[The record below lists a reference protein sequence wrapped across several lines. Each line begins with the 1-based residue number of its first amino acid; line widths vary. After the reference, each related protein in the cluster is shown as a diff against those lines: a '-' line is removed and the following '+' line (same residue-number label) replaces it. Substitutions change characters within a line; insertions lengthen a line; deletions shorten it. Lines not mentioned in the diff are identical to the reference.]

1 MILQALVE
9 FYESMAA
16 RGEMPPFG
24 WMQVPV
30 SYILDIDRDGNLI
43 QANHTMSEVTMGK
56 KTVFKP
62 VPRMCPA
69 QVSRT
74 VGVDSNF
81 LCDHSG
87 YILGVDS
94 KGKPKRTKECFDC
107 CRELHHAI
115 LDGVDS
121 DVARAILAFFDR
133 WDPEAAKEHPALK
146 DRFDDV
152 ISGVNLLFRCDGCLA
167 SDDPAVAEAWDRYYG
182 DSGEDMGYCLVTGQ
196 YGAVERTH
204 PQIRGVVGAQSSGA
218 ALVSFNAPAFTSYGK
233 EQNLNAPTGKY
244 ASFAYSSAL
253 NYLIKDVDRRVRI
266 GETTVLFWMN
276 GENTA
281 GEQLVG
287 FAFDDD
293 PPANYTKDELW
304 EKIKALAE
312 GRPVELD
319 GTRLDPE
326 RPFYI
331 LGLSPNAAR
340 LSVRFFY
347 RNTFGAFLK
356 NVWAHQERLRIV
368 RPSYDPYDTVPV
380 WKLLDETVNQKS
392 KDKSP
397 SPHMAGDVLR
407 AILTD
412 TPYPATLLNGVNLR
426 IRAER
431 EITRGRAA
439 IIKAYYLKNTHPD
452 VPKEV
457 LTMSLNRD
465 SNNVPYCLGRL
476 FAVLEKLQNDANGAS
491 TVKDHYFVSAAAT
504 PASIFTILLRL
515 SKSHLKKLKGS
526 DKDWLVPYYEKMIR
540 EIMDKFG
547 EALPARLTLAEQG
560 SFQLGYYH
568 QNIALYQKKE
578 DQENV

>member
-30 SYILDIDRDGNLI
+30 SYLLCINAEGELTQVI
-43 QANHTMSEVTMGK
+43 HTTHDVDMGK
-56 KTVFKP
+56 KKVTKP

-69 QVSRT
+69 QVTRT
-74 VGVDSNF
+74 VGVESNF

-87 YILGVDS
+87 YLLGVDN
-94 KGKPKRTKECFDC
+94 KGKPKRSGECFDA

-121 DVARAILAFFDR
+121 EAARAVLAFLDK
-133 WDPEAAKEHPALK
+133 WDPKTAKEHPALK
-146 DRFDDV
+146 DQFEDV
-152 ISGVNLLFRCDGCLA
+152 ISGGNLLFYCEDCLA
-167 SDDPAVAEAWDRYYG
+167 SEDPVIAAAWNRYYSG
-182 DSGEDMGYCLVTGQ
+182 DGEDEGYCLVTGKF
-196 YGAVERTH
+196 GAVERTH

-218 ALVSFNAPAFTSYGK
+218 AIVSFNAPAFASYGK

-244 ASFAYSSAL
+244 ASFAYTSAL
-253 NYLIKDVDRRVRI
+253 NYLVKDADRHIRV
-266 GETTVLFWMN
+266 GDTTVLFWMN
-276 GENTA
+276 EMNSC
-281 GEQLVG
+281 GEQLAG

-293 PPANYTKDELW
+293 PPGNYTKHELW
-304 EKIKALAE
+304 NKIETLVK
-312 GRPVELD
+312 GDPVEYN
-319 GTRLDPE
+319 GTRLDPQT
-326 RPFYI
+326 PFYI
-331 LGLSPNAAR
+331 LGISPNAAR

-347 RNTFGAFLK
+347 RNTFGYFLK
-356 NVWAHQERLRIV
+356 NVWEHQERLQIAKRADD
-368 RPSYDPYDTVPV
+368 RYDTLPI
-380 WKLLDETVNQKS
+380 WKLLSETVNEKS

-397 SPHMAGDVLR
+397 SPNMAGDVLR
-407 AILTD
+407 SVLTN
-412 TPYPATLLNGVNLR
+412 TPYPATLMNGVTLR

-439 IIKAYYLKNTHPD
+439 IIRAYYLKNTHPQ
-452 VPKEV
+452 VPKEEV
-457 LTMSLNRD
+457 LSVSLKRE

-504 PASIFTILLRL
+504 PASIFTILFRL
-515 SKSHLKKLKGS
+515 SKSHLKKLGGS
-526 DKDWLVPYYEKMIR
+526 DKDWLVPYYEKLIR
-540 EIMDKFG
+540 EIMEKFG
-547 EALPARLTLAEQG
+547 EALPTRLTLAEQG

-568 QNIALYQKKE
+568 QNVALYQKKE
-578 DQENV
+578 DQ

>member
-16 RGEMPPFG
+16 RGEMPPVG

-30 SYILDIDRDGNLI
+30 SYILDIDREGKLLG
-43 QANHTMSEVTMGK
+43 ARHTLADVTVGK
-56 KTVFKP
+56 KTVSKP

-74 VGVDSNF
+74 VGVESNF

-87 YILGVDS
+87 YLLGVDR
-94 KGKPKRTKECFDC
+94 KGKPKRTQECFDA
-107 CRELHHAI
+107 CRKLHHTI
-115 LDGVDS
+115 LDHADS
-121 DVARAILAFFDR
+121 DTARAILAFFDG
-133 WDPEAAKEHPALK
+133 WNPEKAKDHPALK
-146 DRFDDV
+146 DTYDDI
-152 ISGVNLLFRCDGCLA
+152 ISGGNLLFRYEGKIV
-167 SDDPAVAEAWDRYYG
+167 SDDRAIAEAWDQYYN
-182 DSGEDMGYCLVTGQ
+182 DNGEDKGYCLVTGC
-196 YGAVERTH
+196 YGIVEKTH
-204 PQIRGVVGAQSSGA
+204 PQIRGFVGAQSSGA

-244 ASFAYSSAL
+244 ASFAYTSAL
-253 NYLIKDVDRRVRI
+253 NYLIKDPDRHIRV

-276 GENTA
+276 GDDTA

-293 PPANYTKDELW
+293 PPANYTKEELW
-304 EKIKALAE
+304 EKIESLAE
-312 GRPVELD
+312 GIPVEFD
-319 GTRLDPE
+319 GTRLDPGC
-326 RPFYI
+326 PFYI

-347 RNTFGAFLK
+347 QNTFGAFLK

-368 RPSYDPYDTVPV
+368 RPVYDDYETLPV
-380 WKLLDETVNQKS
+380 WKMLDETVNKKS
-392 KDKSP
+392 KDKAP
-397 SPHMAGDVLR
+397 VPHMAGDVLR
-407 AILTD
+407 SILTD
-412 TPYPATLLNGVNLR
+412 TPYPATLLNGVILR

-431 EITRGRAA
+431 EVTRGRAA
-439 IIKAYYLKNTHPD
+439 IIKAFYLKNTHPQ

-457 LTMSLNRD
+457 LTMSLNRE
-465 SNNVPYCLGRL
+465 STNVPYCLGRL
-476 FAVLEKLQNDANGAS
+476 FAVLEKLQKEANGAS

-515 SKSHLKKLKGS
+515 SKSHLKKLRS
-526 DKDWLVPYYEKMIR
+526 DRGWLARDLEDQIR
-540 EIMDKFG
+540 DIMDKFG
-547 EALPARLTLAEQG
+547 ETLPARLTLAEQG

>member
-16 RGEMPPFG
+16 RGEMPPVG

-30 SYILDIDRDGNLI
+30 SYILDIDRDGNLLG
-43 QANHTMSEVTMGK
+43 ARHTMADVTVGK
-56 KTVFKP
+56 RTVSKP
-62 VPRMCPA
+62 VPRRCPA

-74 VGVDSNF
+74 VGVESNF

-87 YILGVDS
+87 YLLGVDS
-94 KGKPKRTKECFDC
+94 KGKAKRTKECFDA
-107 CRELHHAI
+107 CRELHHTI
-115 LDGVDS
+115 LDHVDS
-121 DVARAILAFFDR
+121 DTARAILAFFDN
-133 WDPEAAKEHPALK
+133 WNPENAKDHPALK
-146 DRFDDV
+146 DAYDD
-152 ISGVNLLFRCDGCLA
+152 ITSGCNLLFRYEGRFSSEDRAIAG
-167 SDDPAVAEAWDRYYG
+167 AWDAYYG
-182 DSGEDMGYCLVTGQ
+182 SNGEDEGYCLVTGR
-196 YGAVERTH
+196 YGVVERTH
-204 PQIRGVVGAQSSGA
+204 PQIRGFVCAQSSGA

-244 ASFAYSSAL
+244 ASFAYTSAL
-253 NYLIKDVDRRVRI
+253 NYLIKDPDRHIRV
-266 GETTVLFWMN
+266 GDTTVLFWMN
-276 GENTA
+276 GKDTA

-304 EKIKALAE
+304 EKIKSLSE
-312 GRPVELD
+312 GRPVEFD
-319 GTRLDPE
+319 GTRLDPGC
-326 RPFYI
+326 PFYI

-347 RNTFGAFLK
+347 QNTFGAFLK
-356 NVWAHQERLRIV
+356 NVWAHQERLRIA
-368 RPSYDPYDTVPV
+368 RPVYDDYETIPV
-380 WKLLDETVNQKS
+380 WKMLDETVNQKS

-397 SPHMAGDVLR
+397 VPNMAGDVLR
-407 AILTD
+407 SVLTD
-412 TPYPATLLNGVNLR
+412 TPYPATLLNGVILR

-439 IIKAYYLKNTHPD
+439 IIKAFYLKNTHPQ

-457 LTMSLNRD
+457 LTMSLNRE

-476 FAVLEKLQNDANGAS
+476 FAVLEKLQKEANGAS
-491 TVKDHYFVSAAAT
+491 TVKDHYFVSAAST

-515 SKSHLKKLKGS
+515 SKSHLKKLRS
-526 DKDWLVPYYEKMIR
+526 DRGGLARNLEDQIR

-547 EALPARLTLAEQG
+547 ESLPARLTLAEQG

>member
-30 SYILDIDRDGNLI
+30 SYLLCINTEGELTQVI
-43 QANHTMSEVTMGK
+43 HTTHDVDMGK
-56 KTVFKP
+56 KKVTKP

-74 VGVDSNF
+74 VGVESNF

-87 YILGVDS
+87 YLLGVDN
-94 KGKPKRTKECFDC
+94 KGKPKRSGECFDA

-121 DVARAILAFFDR
+121 EAARAVLAFLDK
-133 WDPEAAKEHPALK
+133 WNPETAKEHPALK
-146 DRFDDV
+146 DQFEDV
-152 ISGVNLLFRCDGCLA
+152 ISGGNLLFYCDDCLA
-167 SDDPAVAEAWDRYYG
+167 SEDPAIAEAWDRYYSG
-182 DSGEDMGYCLVTGQ
+182 GGEDEGYCLVTGKF
-196 YGAVERTH
+196 GAVERTH

-218 ALVSFNAPAFTSYGK
+218 AIVSFNAPAFASYGK

-244 ASFAYSSAL
+244 ASFAYTSAL
-253 NYLIKDVDRRVRI
+253 NYLVKDADRHIRV
-266 GETTVLFWMN
+266 GDTTVLFWMN
-276 GENTA
+276 EMNSC
-281 GEQLVG
+281 GEQLAG

-304 EKIKALAE
+304 DKIKKLAKGLPAE
-312 GRPVELD
+312 FNGE
-319 GTRLDPE
+319 RLDPE
-326 RPFYI
+326 APFYI
-331 LGLSPNAAR
+331 LGISPNAAR

-347 RNTFGAFLK
+347 RNTFGYFLK
-356 NVWAHQERLRIV
+356 NVWEHQERLQIAKRADD
-368 RPSYDPYDTVPV
+368 RYDTLPI
-380 WKLLDETVNQKS
+380 WRLLSETVNEKS

-397 SPHMAGDVLR
+397 SPNMAGDVLR
-407 AILTD
+407 SVLTN
-412 TPYPATLLNGVNLR
+412 TPYPATLMNGVTLR

-439 IIKAYYLKNTHPD
+439 IIKAYYLKNTHPQ

-457 LTMSLNRD
+457 LTMSLNRE
-465 SNNVPYCLGRL
+465 SGNVPYCLGRL

-491 TVKDHYFVSAAAT
+491 TVKDHYFISAAAT

-515 SKSHLKKLKGS
+515 SKSHLKKLGGS
-526 DKDWLVPYYEKMIR
+526 DKDWLVPYYEKLIR
-540 EIMDKFG
+540 EIMGKFG
-547 EALPARLTLAEQG
+547 EALPTRLTLAEQG

-578 DQENV
+578 DQ

>member
-9 FYESMAA
+9 FYENMAA

-24 WMQVPV
+24 WMEVPV
-30 SYILDIDRDGNLI
+30 SYLLCIDGAGNLTHVI
-43 QANHTMSEVTMGK
+43 HTTHEIEVGK
-56 KTVFKP
+56 KSVSKP

-74 VGVDSNF
+74 VGVESNF

-87 YILGVDS
+87 YLLGVDS
-94 KGKPKRTKECFDC
+94 KGKPQRTKECFDR
-107 CRELHHAI
+107 CRELHHTI

-121 DVARAILAFFDR
+121 DAARAVLAFFDR
-133 WDPEAAKEHPALK
+133 WDPENAKDHSALHGMYQG
-146 DRFDDV
+146 V
-152 ISGVNLLFRCDGCLA
+152 IEGGNLLFYYNGQLVTEDTA
-167 SDDPAVAEAWDRYYG
+167 ITEAWNTYYG
-182 DSGEDMGYCLVTGQ
+182 NRGEDEGYCLVTGEL
-196 YGAVERTH
+196 GAVERTH
-204 PQIRGVVGAQSSGA
+204 PQIRGFVGAQSSGA
-218 ALVSFNAPAFTSYGK
+218 ALVSFNAPAFSSYGK

-244 ASFAYSSAL
+244 ASFAYTSAL
-253 NYLIKDVDRRVRI
+253 NYLIKDTDRRIRI

-276 GENTA
+276 GEDSA
-281 GEQLVG
+281 GEQLAG

-304 EKIKALAE
+304 EKIEALAK
-312 GRPVELD
+312 GTPTELD
-319 GTRLDPE
+319 GTRLDPNS
-326 RPFYI
+326 PFYV

-340 LSVRFFY
+340 FSVRFFY
-347 RNTFGAFLK
+347 QNTFGAFLK

-368 RPSYDPYDTVPV
+368 RRSDDLFDTLPV
-380 WKLLDETVNQKS
+380 WKLLDETVNK
-392 KDKSP
+392 KTTDKSP
-397 SPHMAGDVLR
+397 SPNMAGDVLR
-407 AILTD
+407 SILTD
-412 TPYPATLLNGVNLR
+412 TPYPATLMNGVTLR

-439 IIKAYYLKNTHPD
+439 IIKAYYLKIAHPQ

-457 LTMSLNRD
+457 LTMSLNRE
-465 SNNVPYCLGRL
+465 SNSVPYCLGRL
-476 FAVLEKLQNDANGAS
+476 FAVLEKLQTDANGAS

-504 PASIFTILLRL
+504 PASIFTVLLRL
-515 SKSHLKKLKGS
+515 SKSHLKKLGGS

-547 EALPARLTLAEQG
+547 ETLPARLTLAEQG

-578 DQENV
+578 DQ